1 MTALRAADNPFRADR
16 IEALAVRPYGWTWNG
31 LIDRLATLG
40 NRGAVVGCHGH
51 GKTTVLEELE
61 RRLPG
66 PTLRIDL
73 AADEPRPLRAA
84 LAAGDVTGRVVLL
97 DRSEKI
103 GPIDWHRLR
112 WAWRSAAG
120 LVIARHRPGRL
131 PTLVRLDTSPQLLE
145 QLALEL
151 APDLPAAI
159 VANLPAIF
167 ARHHGN
173 IRECLRE
180 LYDRYACG

>member
-1 MTALRAADNPFRADR
+1 MTGLRAADNPFRADR
-16 IEALAVRPYGWTWNG
+16 IEALTVRPCGWTWEG
-31 LIDRLATLG
+31 VIDRLEAFG

-51 GKTTVLEELE
+51 GKTTVLGELE

-66 PTLRIDL
+66 QTLRVDL
-73 AADEPRPLRAA
+73 AADEPQPLRAA
-84 LAAGDVTGRVVLL
+84 LVAGDVTGRVVLL
-97 DRSEKI
+97 DRSERL
-103 GPIDWHRLR
+103 GSVDWHRLR

-131 PTLVRLDTSPQLLE
+131 PTLVRLDTSPHLLE
-145 QLALEL
+145 ELALEL
-151 APDLPAAI
+151 APDLPTAI
-159 VANLPAIF
+159 VTALPEVF

-180 LYDRYACG
+180 LYDRYASG